1 MSPVL
6 TRNAAQTILSA
17 FIDYQEGFER
27 LTQNAQRLFEERDW
41 AGMQGNA
48 VARLNVYRQVVDG
61 ATSSIRHLLGT
72 YIEDK
77 QVWAGM
83 KADYSTLIGARP
95 DHELGETFFNSIT
108 RRIFSTV
115 GVDPCIEFVLSEFQP
130 PAIPLH
136 YLDQTPPICRA
147 YRPKRAIS
155 TSDLVAALLRD
166 CGLRVP
172 FACLEEDAALV
183 AERIHQNMAAIE
195 RIDILKPLF
204 FRNRAAYVIGRIVHS
219 HGIAPLIL
227 ALLHEDEGVYVDAAL
242 LSENDASIVFSFTRS
257 YFHVDMPCPVDVIM
271 FLKSI
276 MPRKRLAELYIAV
289 GHNKHG
295 KTLLYRDLIDHL
307 SHSDDQ
313 FEIAPGE
320 RGMVMLV
327 FTLPSYDMVF
337 KVIKDHFDYPKRTT
351 RQQVKACYDLVFQH
365 DRAGRLVDAQEFEH
379 LEFDRQRFSE
389 ALLRELADKTNH
401 TVQIGPDRV
410 AIAHVY
416 MERRLTPLNLYLGD
430 VADEAAVA
438 AALDYGQAIKDLAA
452 SAIFPGDLFLK
463 NFGVTRHG
471 RVVFYDY
478 DELQLLTT
486 CRFRRMPPP
495 RNDGDEFSAEPWFSV
510 QEHDVFPEQFPA
522 FLGLR
527 PELKAAFMQRHADLF
542 DIAFWRAMQEQHL
555 AGQTLN
561 IYPYQQRHRLP
572 RRQPAGAPA

>member
-1 MSPVL
+1 MSPAL
-6 TRNAAQTILSA
+6 TQNAAETILAA
-17 FIDYQEGFER
+17 FINYQERFER
-27 LTQNAQRLFEERDW
+27 LTHSAQRLFEERDW
-41 AGMQGNA
+41 AGMQNNA
-48 VARLNVYRQVVDG
+48 VARLSVYRQVIDG
-61 ATSSIRHLLGT
+61 ATSDIRILLGAH
-72 YIEDK
+72 IEDK
-77 QVWAGM
+77 RAWAAM
-83 KADYSTLIGARP
+83 KAHYSKLIGARP
-95 DHELGETFFNSIT
+95 EHELGETFFNSIT
-108 RRIFSTV
+108 RRIFATV
-115 GVDPCIEFVLSEFQP
+115 GVDACIEFVLSEFQP

-166 CGLRVP
+166 CGLHAP
-172 FACLEEDAALV
+172 FASLAEDAALV
-183 AERIHQNMAAIE
+183 AERIHQNIAAIE

-204 FRNRAAYVIGRIVHS
+204 FRNKAAYVIGRIVHS

-227 ALLHEDEGVYVDAAL
+227 ALLHEEDGVYVDSVL

-257 YFHVDMPCPVDVIM
+257 YFHVNMPRPVDVIM

-351 RQQVKACYDLVFQH
+351 RQQVMACYDLVFQH

-379 LEFDRQRFSE
+379 LEFDRGRFSE
-389 ALLRELADKTNH
+389 TLLREFADKTNR
-401 TVQIGPDRV
+401 TVQIGPDKV

-416 MERRLTPLNLYLGD
+416 MERRLTPLNLYLSD
-430 VADEAAVA
+430 VDEGAGLA

-495 RNDGDEFSAEPWFSV
+495 RDDGDEFSADPWFSV

-527 PELKAAFMQRHADLF
+527 PELKAAFLQRHADLF
-542 DIAFWRAMQEQHL
+542 DTTFWHTMQEQHQT
-555 AGQTLN
+555 GQVLN
-561 IYPYQQRHRLP
+561 IYPYQQRQRLV
-572 RRQPAGAPA
+572 RRQPDNQPA